1 MFRFLFLV
9 VLLLQS
15 AYAFLSID
23 SNYQEQVKVLRSL
36 DINPTFLADSVFM
49 SMKENV
55 DSYRTNH
62 FLKVLENGNRFIP
75 ILRNML
81 SEAGVPDAFLY
92 LAMAESNFSPR
103 AYSSA
108 RASGIW
114 QFMSYT
120 AERFGLTIDSYVD
133 ERRDPVKSTEAAI
146 KYLKFLHDKFGKWY
160 LAAIAYNCGEGCLG
174 RAISVAG
181 TDDLSVLLDSSKRY
195 IPRESRLYIRKIVM
209 LEYIS
214 TSTDFIV
221 GNGSEYLLNSGNTD
235 TFEMV
240 SVHGGT
246 TLSAVADSIG
256 MSDKELIAYNSHLK
270 YGFVPPGKG
279 EYNLYLPYGKRK
291 LFEKNFDL
299 KQDNGRFYVHRIKQ
313 GDSLSALG
321 REYGVSYQMIIDFN
335 KLKTNLLSINQKL
348 IIPVVKPRTK
358 SYTIKSGDTINGISK
373 KFNVEMAIIM
383 KINNK
388 KSSMIMPGER
398 LVIPNIF

>member
-1 MFRFLFLV
+1 M
-9 VLLLQS
+9 LQS

-36 DINPTFLADSVFM
+36 DISPTFLADSVFI

-55 DSYRTNH
+55 DSYRTKH

-92 LAMAESNFSPR
+92 LAMAESNFLPR

-108 RASGIW
+108 SASGIW
-114 QFMSYT
+114 QFMPYT
-120 AERFGLTIDSYVD
+120 AKVFGLTIDSYVD

-146 KYLKFLHDKFGKWY
+146 KYLKYLHDKFGKWY
-160 LAAIAYNCGEGCLG
+160 LAAIAYNCGEGRVG
-174 RAISVAG
+174 RAISSAG

-214 TSTDFIV
+214 NSTDFIV
-221 GNGSEYLLNSGNTD
+221 GNESEYLLNSGNAD
-235 TFEMV
+235 TFEVV

-246 TLSAVADSIG
+246 ILSAVAESIG
-256 MSDKELIAYNSHLK
+256 ISEKELVSYNLHLK

-279 EYNLYLPYGKRK
+279 DYDIYLPYGKRK
-291 LFEKNFDL
+291 LFEKNFDS
-299 KQDNGRFYVHRIKQ
+299 KQDNGRFYVHQIKK
-313 GDSLSALG
+313 GDSLYVIG
-321 REYGVSYQMIIDFN
+321 KQYGVPYQLIKDFN
-335 KLKTNLLSINQKL
+335 KLKSNVLSINQKL

-358 SYTIKSGDTINGISK
+358 SYTIKSGDTIGGISE
-373 KFNVEMAIIM
+373 KFNVEMATIM

-388 KSSMIMPGER
+388 KSSMIIPGER
-398 LVIPNIF
+398 LVIPNVF